1 MVNRVIILLI
11 LTFSVPQT
19 LQESTKDLAEPL
31 CDGSAEWSMICN
43 GCNSMTLC
51 MPTGS
56 LDMFCTEGTPYCVD
70 GDNGFATCNETPTAG
85 CEPTTA
91 GTTETV
97 TTEST
102 TIESSTETSTVV
114 ETTTQLEITESTEPP
129 TTIKPVPAMKC
140 TGPGLFPDPRDCNAY
155 HYCFAKGDQSHTVRC
170 SEGSAFDFSSQQ
182 CKTLSSPSDCL
193 TIRCDP
199 LKVFQEYD
207 TTGQYFGVCS
217 LGSIAVYRCPAA
229 PVNSDAAG
237 SCPFTC
243 SKEGFFTNPLEPN
256 TYFHCWRMYG
266 ARSLSIRILYCPTWW
281 EFDETAQR
289 CVFKRG
295 L

>member
-1 MVNRVIILLI
+1 M
-11 LTFSVPQT
+11 T
-19 LQESTKDLAEPL
+19 LQESSKDLADPL
-31 CDGSAEWSMICN
+31 CGGGAEWSMTCN

-70 GDNGFATCNETPTAG
+70 GDDGFATCNETPTAG
-85 CEPTTA
+85 CEPTTE
-91 GTTETV
+91 GTTEAV
-97 TTEST
+97 TTELTTVEST
-102 TIESSTETSTVV
+102 TETSTDID
-114 ETTTQLEITESTEPP
+114 TTTQLEITESTEPP

-170 SEGSAFDFSSQQ
+170 SEGSVFDYSSQQ
-182 CKTLSSPSDCL
+182 CKTLSSPAD
-193 TIRCDP
+193 
-199 LKVFQEYD
+199 F
-207 TTGQYFGVCS
+207 CS
-217 LGSIAVYRCPAA
+217 LGTITVYRCPAA
-229 PVNSDAAG
+229 VVNSDAAG

-266 ARSLSIRILYCPTWW
+266 ARSLSIRMLYCPTWW
-281 EFDETAQR
+281 EFDEKAQR